1 MSRPRPVYMIE
12 DELPYSDLP
21 GPLHATKLAP
31 APKHDWHELSKRKLF
46 QLTSPVTGAMY
57 EWMCGCVCAQLV
69 SVYENTSGQI
79 QPWKTGPFLLCP
91 LVHWFVRSF
100 SYSWIRWSYEDWAF
114 LTPSSHN
121 AHQSQ
126 KFSSPLIWAFMFIT
140 FFVVVAPTPFLER
153 GVKVPSRCEQ
163 GPQGEVGVSCEMW
176 SSLTLPAFEMIQ
188 KPPQR
193 D

>member
-1 MSRPRPVYMIE
+1 MSHPRPVYMIE
-12 DELPYSDLP
+12 DELPYSDLA

-69 SVYENTSGQI
+69 SVYENTSGEI
-79 QPWKTGPFLLCP
+79 QPWKTDLFWLCP

-100 SYSWIRWSYEDWAF
+100 SYSWIRWSYEDWVF
-114 LTPSSHN
+114 HTPSTNN

-140 FFVVVAPTPFLER
+140 FFVVAPIPFLER
-153 GVKVPSRCEQ
+153 GVK
-163 GPQGEVGVSCEMW
+163 GGVGVSCEMW